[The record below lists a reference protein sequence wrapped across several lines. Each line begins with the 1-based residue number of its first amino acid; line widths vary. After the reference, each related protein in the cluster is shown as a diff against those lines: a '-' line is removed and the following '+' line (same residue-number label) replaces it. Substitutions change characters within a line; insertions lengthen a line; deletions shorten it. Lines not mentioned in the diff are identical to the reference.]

1 MSSNGSTVLIN
12 GVESS
17 SISVSDRG
25 LAYGDGL
32 FETLRI
38 RNGQP
43 PLWRYHKARLKAGC
57 QRLGIKLQFDLLEAE
72 LEQLLSRMALSGHPD
87 TQDQLVKILIT
98 RGEGKRGYSPEGA
111 DNPTR
116 ILFHSNYFVADPD
129 CYRAGVTVRIC
140 STRLG
145 TNPLL
150 AGMKHLN
157 RLEQVMA
164 RSEWI
169 SEYAEGLMCD
179 LQGNVV
185 DGTMSSFFV
194 VKNRQLLAADLTDS
208 GVEGVMRRFIME
220 HSENLGFS
228 CHINAIEPA
237 RLFDADELFICNSLF
252 GIWPVRMLVDGT
264 GSTLKQKQ
272 WSSGFP
278 AAVAFQS
285 RIASTLFPQ

>member
-1 MSSNGSTVLIN
+1 MSSNGGTVLVN

-17 SISVSDRG
+17 SISVNDRG

-72 LEQLLSRMALSGHPD
+72 LEQLLSSESLSDHPRA
-87 TQDQLVKILIT
+87 QDQLVKILIT
-98 RGEGKRGYSPEGA
+98 RGQGKRGYSPEGA

-116 ILFHSNYFVADPD
+116 ILFHSNYSVAGPD
-129 CYRAGVTVRIC
+129 CYQAGVAVRIC

-164 RSEWI
+164 RSEWT
-169 SEYAEGLMCD
+169 SEYTEGLMCD

-185 DGTMSSFFV
+185 DGTMSNFFV
-194 VKNRQLLAADLTDS
+194 VKDRQLLAADLTDS
-208 GVEGVMRRFIME
+208 GVEGVMRRFIIE
-220 HSENLGFS
+220 HSESIGFS
-228 CHINAIEPA
+228 CHINTIEPA
-237 RLFDADELFICNSLF
+237 KLFDADELFICNSLF
-252 GIWPVRMLVDGT
+252 GIWPVRLLVDDT
-264 GSTLKQKQ
+264 GSNLKQQQ
-272 WSSGFP
+272 WSSSFR
-278 AAVAFQS
+278 AATAFQS
-285 RIASTLFPQ
+285 LVASTLFPQ